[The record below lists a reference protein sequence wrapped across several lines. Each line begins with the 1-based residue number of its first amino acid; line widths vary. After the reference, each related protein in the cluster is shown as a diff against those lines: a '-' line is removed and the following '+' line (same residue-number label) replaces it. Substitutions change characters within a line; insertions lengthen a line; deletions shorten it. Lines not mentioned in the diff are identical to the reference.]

1 MPNPFARLLFFVVLL
16 PALAILVRTSHAQTT
31 PDLLVKPWEDG
42 QAIDTSSEGTFEA
55 AGHTTET
62 DQTTRLSEIHEFGRW
77 RILPDNPATPRIGYD
92 MLYYD
97 VESHDPILPKH
108 LFDTSIGFA
117 QPIHEFTNKWFA
129 VVTGAVGY
137 AGNSLFDDPHAVY
150 AKGDIIVGRQWGPNH
165 AILVAL
171 DYDGNRTLL
180 PDTPIPGIAFT
191 NRYNPQLSYVIG
203 FPYSSITY
211 QPTDSLQ
218 LEAGYTLLNTFE
230 AKLRY
235 EFIKHLSVFGNY
247 SDRLTPFHLDTLPA
261 DRRLFLQT
269 HQVEIGLRWSPTNM
283 IAVSVGGGWAFGQ
296 EISRGFDDRNLTP
309 LRHIS
314 DAPFGRVLVEIGF

>member
-1 MPNPFARLLFFVVLL
+1 MRNSSARLLFLAVLL
-16 PALAILVRTSHAQTT
+16 AAFAVLARTSYAQTT

-42 QAIDTSSEGTFEA
+42 QSIDTSSEGTFEA
-55 AGHTTET
+55 AGHTRET
-62 DQTTRLSEIHEFGRW
+62 DQTIRLSEIHEFGRW

-97 VESHDPILPKH
+97 LQAHDPALPRH

-137 AGNSLFDDPHAVY
+137 AGNSLFSDPHAVY

-171 DYDGNRTLL
+171 DYDGNRTLM
-180 PDTPIPGIAFT
+180 PDTPIPGIAYT
-191 NRYNPQLSYVIG
+191 NRYNPQLTYVIG

-211 QPTDSLQ
+211 EPLSGFQ
-218 LEAGYTLLNTFE
+218 LEAGYTLLSTFE
-230 AKLRY
+230 AKIGY
-235 EFIKHLSVFGNY
+235 EFIKHFSIFTDY
-247 SDRLTPFHLDTLPA
+247 SDRLTPFHLDTLPT

-269 HQVEIGLRWSPTNM
+269 HEVEIGLRWNPTKT
-283 IAVSVGGGWAFGQ
+283 IGLSVGGGWAFGQ

-309 LRHIS
+309 IRHIS
-314 DAPFGRVLVEIGF
+314 DAPFARLLVEIGF